1 MENRQNNIKT
11 IFKKQ
16 KRKIDPKLKRLIWI
30 QCDSEEEMLRVKEN
44 IHNQLTG
51 NEDYINCNII
61 LNGSDDRM
69 LSEDENDYE
78 NEVHV
83 YIFNECKYVPPITI
97 F

>member
-1 MENRQNNIKT
+1 
-11 IFKKQ
+11 
-16 KRKIDPKLKRLIWI
+16 
-30 QCDSEEEMLRVKEN
+30 MLRVKEN
-44 IHNQLTG
+44 IHNQLTV

-78 NEVHV
+78 NGVHV
-83 YIFNECKYVPPITI
+83 YIFNECKYIPPITI

>member
-1 MENRQNNIKT
+1 MKTDKIILKLFLRNRKE
-11 IFKKQ
+11 
-16 KRKIDPKLKRLIWI
+16 KLIRI

-44 IHNQLTG
+44 IHNQLTR

-69 LSEDENDYE
+69 LSEDENA
-78 NEVHV
+78 VHV

>member
-1 MENRQNNIKT
+1 MIR
-11 IFKKQ
+11 
-16 KRKIDPKLKRLIWI
+16 I

-69 LSEDENDYE
+69 LSEDEN
-78 NEVHV
+78 EVHV

>member
-1 MENRQNNIKT
+1 MIR
-11 IFKKQ
+11 
-16 KRKIDPKLKRLIWI
+16 I

-69 LSEDENDYE
+69 LSEDENG
-78 NEVHV
+78 VHV
-83 YIFNECKYVPPITI
+83 YIFNECKYVPPISI